1 MLITWC
7 NHSGKYKVEVK
18 IAKRSWIS
26 SEIQLSWLAIILAV
40 LVQIMF
46 TVGIMWKYFNLVKI
60 QYLKPIILPWLMRL
74 SGLSAG
80 LRTKGLQVWFP
91 VRVHAWVACQLPRW
105 GRAKGNQSMFLSYMN
120 VSLPPS
126 LLSKDK
132 QKFLKRIWYSD
143 YTSLV
148 ELGEMGLL
156 GNHKFQSA
164 FTNIGII
171 LKYFI
176 YGRIV

>member
-91 VRVHAWVACQLPRW
+91 VRVHAWVAGQAPSW
-105 GRAKGNQSMFLSYMN
+105 GCMRSNHAFMLLSLSF
-120 VSLPPS
+120 SLPSP
-126 LLSKDK
+126 LSESK
-132 QKFLKRIWYSD
+132 
-143 YTSLV
+143 
-148 ELGEMGLL
+148 
-156 GNHKFQSA
+156 
-164 FTNIGII
+164 
-171 LKYFI
+171 
-176 YGRIV
+176 